1 MLAVAHEFLP
11 RIRRDEPMSRHTSW
25 HVGGPAEVYFTPGD
39 RAQLGAFLRS
49 LPADAPVYWVG
60 LGSNLLVRDGGIAG
74 VVVSTQGT
82 LDRLQRAGPDLVYA
96 EAGVACARIARQCI
110 KWGLGPAEFFA
121 GIPGTLGGALAMN
134 AGAFGGE
141 TWRHVVE
148 VETVDRGGR
157 EHRRPAG
164 EYRVSYRHV
173 EPPVPQEWFLAA
185 RLRFEVRPPEQQS
198 EVQAM
203 LERRKATQPIGE
215 WSCGS
220 VFTNP
225 PGDHAARLIEAA
237 GLKGFAIGGASVSR
251 KHANFII
258 NHGAATAEDVETL
271 IGRVQEEVRRA
282 HGVSLHP
289 EVRIV
294 GRPAGERH

>member
-1 MLAVAHEFLP
+1 VPIHW
-11 RIRRDEPMSRHTSW
+11 I
-25 HVGGPAEVYFTPGD
+25 
-39 RAQLGAFLRS
+39 
-49 LPADAPVYWVG
+49 G
-60 LGSNLLVRDGGIAG
+60 LGSNLLVRDGGLAG
-74 VVVSTQGT
+74 IVISTHGT
-82 LDRLQRAGPDLVYA
+82 LDALQRLAETAVRG

-141 TWRHVVE
+141 TWAHVRA
-148 VETVDRGGR
+148 VETIDRKGR
-157 EHRRPAG
+157 THRRAVS
-164 EYRVSYRHV
+164 EYRVSYREV
-173 EPPVPQEWFLAA
+173 IAPVPEEWFLAA
-185 RLRFEVRPPEQQS
+185 ELTF
-198 EVQAM
+198 
-203 LERRKATQPIGE
+203 ERRPGAHADEVHKLLAQRKASQPIGE

-237 GLKGFAIGGASVSR
+237 GLKGFRIGGASVSQ

-258 NHGAATAEDVETL
+258 NHGEASAQDLERL
-271 IGRVQEEVRRA
+271 IGHVRDTVERV
-282 HGVSLHP
+282 HGVALKP

-294 GRPAGERH
+294 GVP